1 MVANEQKEL
10 KKQIGDLIA
19 KGFIRQVSCFEQLL
33 WYLWRRRTELK
44 SFMCIMEDL
53 IRIESLLIPG
63 MLLLWSSR
71 RDRQLPWMF
80 QVFLVIWI
88 LSSVCKADD
97 EANYEGRSICLGWWL
112 WGQFLYSKEEAGEC
126 SYFGFARE
134 WQVFPSVHGCL
145 HVSHGY
151 VLVQEGR
158 VISYASKKLSM
169 RGIILHMT

>member
-1 MVANEQKEL
+1 MITIEQKEL

-19 KGFIRQVSCFEQLL
+19 KGFIRQVSRFEQLP
-33 WYLWRRRTELK
+33 WYLRRRRTEQK
-44 SFMCIMEDL
+44 GFVCIVEDL
-53 IRIESLLIPG
+53 IGMESLLIPG
-63 MLLLWSSR
+63 TLLLWSSG
-71 RDRQLPWMF
+71 RDRQVPWMF
-80 QVFLVIWI
+80 EVFLVFWI

-97 EANYEGRSICLGWWL
+97 EAKYEGRSICLGWWL